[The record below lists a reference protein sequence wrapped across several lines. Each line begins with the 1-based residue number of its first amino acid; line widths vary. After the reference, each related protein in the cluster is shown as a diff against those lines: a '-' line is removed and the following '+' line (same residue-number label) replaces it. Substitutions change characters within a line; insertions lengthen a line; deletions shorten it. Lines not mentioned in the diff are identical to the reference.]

1 MQFCGRLSFMFAI
14 QITIKTGK
22 IYNYTIGLV
31 VAMGMVHIILEQIF
45 VLFLKNQKEQYI
57 TMYIGI
63 YLKRLK

>member
-1 MQFCGRLSFMFAI
+1 MFAI
-14 QITIKTGK
+14 QITIKAGK